1 MMRSLKYS
9 TEEPIAIVVGKPAIE
24 VEVVEALDT
33 RMTTGIYS
41 LPRRNQYRATMLTR
55 YNQMKLS
62 YKNRR
67 RITSQIEID
76 LVSVAYL
83 MSNST
88 K

>member
-9 TEEPIAIVVGKPAIE
+9 TEEPIAIVVGEPAIE

-33 RMTTGIYS
+33 RMMTGIYS

-55 YNQMKLS
+55 SNQMKLS